1 MSIKYIGMN
10 NLKTN
15 KMEKFEDTK
24 LRSHKSKKGVQC
36 NAKRHRKLKIE
47 QYEPS

>member
-36 NAKRHRKLKIE
+36 NAKRHYTE
-47 QYEPS
+47 N